1 MSAQHPKAAFW
12 LSQKTFDDLNCFAE
26 LEERINQIPEEKDRG
41 DVFEIFIES
50 YLATQSIT
58 QRADHWVVGQI
69 PLEVRER
76 FNLPSDSTG
85 IDGIYEAKD
94 GTMVAYQVK
103 YRKGRNLKFAEV
115 APFLGIT
122 EKFSNRVI
130 FTNAETLSDKA
141 HQRSRWVSREIFLAL
156 PPEAFAQMEAWL
168 KQKPLPVLRAQP
180 DPNYQTQVL
189 ADIQTTLAGHDRAT
203 VVMACGAGKTLVAL
217 WAAEQAEPSTV
228 LVLVPSLT
236 LLQQTL
242 KEWSEQTMWGT
253 RFSCLC
259 VCSDPTVA
267 LKDDGLTMDKTE
279 VGFRV
284 DTDPA
289 EVRRFLERKTEDV
302 KIVFSTYQ
310 SSPVVA
316 EAAMGL
322 PPFDLGIFDE
332 AHKTTGREGGLF
344 TFALSDNNLRISKRL
359 FFTATPRHID
369 IRHRDKDGEFPVQ
382 SMDDETVY
390 GPRAHTLSFAEAAR
404 KGIICSYKVIISVID
419 KQMVSDFVRNNGI
432 TLVKNDEISAR
443 WVAHLVALKQAIEK
457 VDASKIIT
465 FHSRVKTAQEFAS
478 SLPQGM
484 GFHLSDYQVRHVNGA
499 QRSLERGEL
508 IRAFTS
514 HPRSLLTNARC
525 LTEGVNIPTVDM
537 VAFIDP
543 RQSRVDIAQAV
554 GRAMRKPRGPTT
566 KTVGYVV
573 VPLFAGNGTNDSI
586 EQAIHSEK
594 FDAVA
599 DVLNALQEHDEDLV
613 DIIRELREQKG
624 MGAVFDPK
632 RLHEK
637 VVVIGPRVEL
647 DRLSRSID
655 VEIVDRIGVGWDE
668 WYGML
673 KAYKGREG
681 HCRVSQ
687 KHEEGDC
694 RLGAWVSNQRV
705 LKDSMIGERR
715 QRLDVLGFI
724 WDAIADAWEQG
735 FAALKVFHDR
745 EGHCRVPQ
753 KHKEGD
759 CSLGIWV
766 AHQRKKK
773 VSMTDEQK
781 QRLDAIG
788 FVWEVLADDWE
799 RGFVALKVFHDR
811 EGHCRVPR
819 DHTEVDYRL
828 GQWVADQRKRGPV
841 IIVERKCRLDALGFI
856 WDALADTWEQGFV
869 ALEAFH
875 GREGHCRVPERHM
888 EGDYSLGHWVGTQRK
903 LGISMTGRRRQRL
916 DSLGFVWDSLSD
928 SWERGF
934 AALKVFHDRERH
946 CRVPANH
953 TEGDYPLGQ
962 WVSVQRR
969 GPALMTEERRH
980 RLDALGFVWDPF
992 SEDWNQGLAALK
1004 FFRDREGHCRVPAR
1018 HAEGDYPLG
1027 TWVSGKRYR
1036 PELMTEERRQQ
1047 LDSIGFTWDP
1057 FSEDWDRGLE
1067 ALKVFRDREGHCRVP
1082 ASYIEGDYRLGPWV
1096 ASQRPKK
1103 DSMTEERR
1111 RRLDAMG
1118 FLWDPLADDWE
1129 RGFAALKVFHDRE
1142 GHCRM
1147 PARHTEGDYPLGQWV
1162 SVQRRGPALMTE
1174 DRRQRLD
1181 ALGFVWDAL
1190 ADAWEQGFAALNVF
1204 YNREGHFRVPHR
1216 HTEGD
1221 CRLGI
1226 WVARQ
1231 RTMRESM
1238 TEDRRQQ
1245 LAALGFAWD
1254 ALPRN

>member
-1 MSAQHPKAAFW
+1 MSAQHPKTAFW
-12 LSQKTFDDLNCFAE
+12 LHQKTFDGLKGFAE
-26 LEERINQIPEEKDRG
+26 LEERINRIPEEKDRG
-41 DVFEIFIES
+41 DVFEIFIEA

-58 QRADHWVVGQI
+58 QRADHWVVGKI

-76 FNLPSDSTG
+76 FNLPADSTG

-103 YRKGRNLKFAEV
+103 YRKGANLTFAEV

-122 EKFSNRVI
+122 EKFSDRVI

-141 HQRSRWVSREIFLAL
+141 HQRSRWVSREIFLTLA
-156 PPEAFAQMEAWL
+156 PEAFAQMEAWL

-180 DPNYQTQVL
+180 DPDYQSQVL
-189 ADIQTTLAGHDRAT
+189 ADIQTALASHGRAT
-203 VVMACGAGKTLVAL
+203 VVMACGTGKTLVSL

-253 RFSCLC
+253 RFSYLC

-267 LKDDGLTMDKTE
+267 LKDDPLTTDKTE

-284 DTDPA
+284 DTDPE

-316 EAAMGL
+316 EAAKGL

-344 TFALSDNNLRISKRL
+344 TFALSDKNIRIRKRL

-369 IRHRDKDGEFPVQ
+369 IRQRDKDGEFPVQ

-390 GPRAHTLSFAEAAR
+390 GPRAHTLSFAVAAR

-419 KQMVSDFVRNNGI
+419 KQMVSDFARNNGM

-465 FHSRVKTAQEFAS
+465 FHSRVQTAQEFAS
-478 SLPQGM
+478 SQPQGM
-484 GFHLSDYQVRHVNGA
+484 GFHLPDYEVRHVNGA

-508 IRAFTS
+508 IGTFTS
-514 HPRSLLTNARC
+514 HPRSILTNARC

-566 KTVGYVV
+566 KIVGYVV

-613 DIIRELREQKG
+613 DIIRDLREQKG
-624 MGAVFDPK
+624 MGVAFDPK
-632 RLHEK
+632 GLHEK
-637 VVVIGPRVEL
+637 VEVIGPRVEL

-655 VEIVDRIGVGWDE
+655 IEIVDRIGVGWDQ

-673 KAYKGREG
+673 KAYKDREG
-681 HCRVSQ
+681 HCRVS
-687 KHEEGDC
+687 
-694 RLGAWVSNQRV
+694 
-705 LKDSMIGERR
+705 
-715 QRLDVLGFI
+715 
-724 WDAIADAWEQG
+724 
-735 FAALKVFHDR
+735 
-745 EGHCRVPQ
+745 Q

-781 QRLDAIG
+781 QRLDAVG

-799 RGFVALKVFHDR
+799 RGFVALKAFHDR

-819 DHTEVDYRL
+819 DHAERDCRL
-828 GQWVADQRKRGPV
+828 GQWVADQRKRRPL

-856 WDALADTWEQGFV
+856 WDALADTWEQGFA
-869 ALEAFH
+869 ALKAFH

-903 LGISMTGRRRQRL
+903 LGISMTGRRKHRL
-916 DSLGFVWDSLSD
+916 DSLEFVWDSLAD

-946 CRVPANH
+946 CRVPAKH

-969 GPALMTEERRH
+969 GPALMTEERRQ
-980 RLDALGFVWDPF
+980 RLNVLGFIWDPF
-992 SEDWNQGLAALK
+992 SEDWDQGLAALK
-1004 FFRDREGHCRVPAR
+1004 VFRIREGHCRVPAR
-1018 HAEGDYPLG
+1018 HAEGVYPLG

-1047 LDSIGFTWDP
+1047 LDAIGFTWDP
-1057 FSEDWDRGLE
+1057 FSEDWDRGLA

-1118 FLWDPLADDWE
+1118 FLWDPLVDDWE
-1129 RGFAALKVFHDRE
+1129 RGFVALKVFHDRE
-1142 GHCRM
+1142 GHCRV
-1147 PARHTEGDYPLGQWV
+1147 PARHTEGDYALGQWV

-1174 DRRQRLD
+1174 ERRQRLD
-1181 ALGFVWDAL
+1181 ALGFVWDTRGNKG
-1190 ADAWEQGFAALNVF
+1190 EV
-1204 YNREGHFRVPHR
+1204 
-1216 HTEGD
+1216 
-1221 CRLGI
+1221 
-1226 WVARQ
+1226 
-1231 RTMRESM
+1231 
-1238 TEDRRQQ
+1238 
-1245 LAALGFAWD
+1245 
-1254 ALPRN
+1254 